1 MSPRA
6 PRKDSLEVR
15 IGKLDWTQLATELD
29 ENGYA
34 LTDPLLEPND
44 CAQLIQ
50 SYSNDKLFRSRVV
63 MQRHNFGRGEYR
75 YFADPLPALVAQLR
89 ELFYAPLA
97 SIANSWAVRLRQETT
112 FPPTLLEFIE
122 VCNQA
127 QQFKPTPLLLR
138 YEKDDYNC
146 LHQDIYGEIGFPLQA
161 ACVLNEVGKDYSGGE
176 FLLSE
181 QRPRA
186 QTRAEAVT
194 IHQGQFIIFPNRYR
208 PVRGSRGDYRVNMRH
223 CFFRVRDGIRYSLG
237 IIFHN
242 AR

>member
-1 MSPRA
+1 MSTTRT
-6 PRKDSLEVR
+6 KLTSLEDR
-15 IGKLDWTQLATELD
+15 ISVIDWARLCIELD
-29 ENGYA
+29 ERGYA
-34 LTDPLLEPND
+34 LTDQLLQPTE
-44 CAQLIQ
+44 CIELIQ

-75 YFADPLPALVAQLR
+75 YFADPLPSLVAQLR

-122 VCNQA
+122 VCAQA

-208 PVRGSRGDYRVNMRH
+208 PVRGSRGDYRVNLRH
-223 CFFRVRDGIRYSLG
+223 GVSRLRAGMRYSLG